1 MDALAAID
9 FVTPVLSWLNLVLF
23 IFAAAIEVAAFVHC
37 LLQRPDAFRA
47 VGTLSK
53 GLWLLLTGGGVFLTL
68 IVLSSPTGIL
78 GLIGVT
84 AAAVYLLDVRPA
96 LKEASGGTAGW

>member
-9 FVTPVLSWLNLVLF
+9 FVTPVLTLVRWVLF
-23 IFAAAIEVAAFVHC
+23 IFAAVIEVAAFVHC
-37 LLQRPDAFRA
+37 LMQRPDAFRA

-53 GLWLLLTGGGVFLTL
+53 GLWLLLTGGGVFITVC
-68 IVLSSPTGIL
+68 VLSNPVGIL
-78 GLIGVT
+78 GLIGIT

-96 LKEASGGTAGW
+96 IKEASGGSSGW